1 MLQIYVIR
9 TWACR
14 RTFVSVMLHA
24 FSFVYVHE
32 KGLRC
37 VFRSPQNRGFT
48 LFYASTV
55 AFVLFV
61 VDRAV
66 GARQPNKDFT
76 DYFQNSQCVSPKWFH
91 L

>member
-14 RTFVSVMLHA
+14 RTFISVMIRVQ
-24 FSFVYVHE
+24 FCNYINE

-37 VFRSPQNRGFT
+37 LFRSPQNRGFT
-48 LFYASTV
+48 SFYASTV

-76 DYFQNSQCVSPKWFH
+76 DYFQNF
-91 L
+91 